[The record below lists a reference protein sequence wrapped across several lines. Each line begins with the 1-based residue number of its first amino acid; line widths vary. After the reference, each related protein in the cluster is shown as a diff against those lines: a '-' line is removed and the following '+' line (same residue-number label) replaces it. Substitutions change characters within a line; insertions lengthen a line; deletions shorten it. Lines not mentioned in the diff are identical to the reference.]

1 MTEHSALPD
10 TIRARVHETAI
21 HRVTRFYDAGI
32 ASIFV
37 ELIQNSRRSGATAV
51 DVAADELPDE
61 TVRITVAD
69 DGDGIADPAVLLSFG
84 QTGWDDETAQRED
97 AAGMGV
103 YALSQRGC
111 TISSRPRGPLL
122 DLAPGWRV
130 DLTPD
135 CFLGK
140 IEVPV
145 IEGDAPFPHGTSVS
159 FAAPENI
166 ATIRNALAGAA
177 LHAPL
182 RVSFNGEAMERKA
195 FLDGALHAESWRGVT
210 FGVFN
215 DARRGFQRP
224 DLNFHGLTLTVGLPR
239 IEAVEGGTWSVLAD
253 VFSCPDLQLVL
264 PARKEAVETS
274 FLAEMR
280 DAARLAIYRAVAQAD
295 PAPRVAFRDHDRAAR
310 AGIALPVPPPELR
323 PYRPAI
329 ADSNDW
335 LEIPA
340 FALLPADALV
350 VSIDPEPQ
358 DSQAF
363 WRAADR
369 NGTAPQLFD
378 PELRYD
384 GYDWYDA
391 LPRVTELAIEFDHGG
406 ETFNIESLRSPDKHA
421 PDDAAA
427 LDRAA
432 DVSRPDAIRMRLS
445 IAGDATWPDSIAL
458 DADVAFAGEG
468 WSFLD
473 DAHPLVTRGSD
484 IDPGCL
490 RQLLYAAFF
499 GPSDDP
505 DADSYE
511 TQRTRFQDDAMHMA
525 LRLLASEEEAQ
536 KHTIAETVYRELL
549 WAIPRDRR
557 VSITVDRGRVSV
569 DLCPENA
576 QPEGAPA

>member
-1 MTEHSALPD
+1 MSQHSALPD
-10 TIRARVHETAI
+10 TIRARVHRGAI
-21 HRVTRFYDAGI
+21 DRVTRFYDAGI
-32 ASIFV
+32 AGIFI
-37 ELIQNSRRSGATAV
+37 ELIQNSRRSAANAV
-51 DVAADELPDE
+51 DVTTDELPDH
-61 TVRITVAD
+61 TVRVTVAD

-84 QTGWDDETAQRED
+84 ETGWDQETAQRED

-103 YALSQRGC
+103 YALSRRGC
-111 TISSRPRGPLL
+111 AISSRRRGPSL

-130 DLTPD
+130 DLTSD

-145 IEGDAPFPHGTSVS
+145 LEGHAPFPHGTSVS
-159 FAAPENI
+159 FVAQENP

-182 RVSFNGEAMERKA
+182 RVSFNGEAMEHKT

-215 DARRGFQRP
+215 DTFRGFQKP

-264 PARKEAVETS
+264 PARKEAVETP

-280 DAARLAIYRAVAQAD
+280 DAAHLAIYRAIAQAN
-295 PAPRVAFRDHDRAAR
+295 PAPRIAFRDHERAAR

-335 LEIPA
+335 TEIPA
-340 FALLPADALV
+340 FARLPADALV

-358 DSQAF
+358 DAQAL

-369 NGTAPQLFD
+369 NHAAPQLFD

-384 GYDWYDA
+384 GYDWYDN
-391 LPRVTELAIEFDHGG
+391 LPRITELTIEFDHGG
-406 ETFNIESLRSPDKHA
+406 ETCNIESLRSPDKHE
-421 PDDAAA
+421 PEDSEA

-445 IAGDATWPDSIAL
+445 IGGDATWPSSITL

-468 WSFLD
+468 WSYLD

-484 IDPGCL
+484 IDPGRL

-499 GPSDDP
+499 APSDDS

-511 TQRTRFQDDAMHMA
+511 TQRTRFHDDAMHMA
-525 LRLLASEEEAQ
+525 LWLLASEEAAQ
-536 KHTIAETVYRELL
+536 KHTIAETVHRELL
-549 WAIPRDRR
+549 WTIPRDRR
-557 VSITVDRGRVSV
+557 VSITIDRGKVSV
-569 DLCPENA
+569 DLCAGTA
-576 QPEGAPA
+576 QSEGVPA

>member
-10 TIRARVHETAI
+10 TIRARVHRGAI
-21 HRVTRFYDAGI
+21 DRVTRFYDAGI

-37 ELIQNSRRSGATAV
+37 ELIQNSRRSGASAV
-51 DVAADELPDE
+51 DVAADELPDD
-61 TVRITVAD
+61 TVRVTVAD

-84 QTGWDDETAQRED
+84 ETGWDDETAQRED

-111 TISSRPRGPLL
+111 TISSRRRGPVL

-130 DLTPD
+130 DLASD

-145 IEGDAPFPHGTSVS
+145 LEGDAPFPHGTSVS
-159 FAAPENI
+159 FVAQENLAAV
-166 ATIRNALAGAA
+166 RNALAGAA

-195 FLDGALHAESWRGVT
+195 FLDGALHAERWRGVT

-215 DARRGFQRP
+215 DALRGFQRP
-224 DLNFHGLTLTVGLPR
+224 DLNFHGLTLTVGLPA
-239 IEAVEGGTWSVLAD
+239 IEAVGGGTWSVLAD

-264 PARKEAVETS
+264 PARKEAVETP
-274 FLAEMR
+274 FLTEMR
-280 DAARLAIYRAVAQAD
+280 EAARLAVYRAVAQAD
-295 PAPRVAFRDHDRAAR
+295 PAPRVAFADHEKAAR
-310 AGIALPVPPPELR
+310 AGIALPVPPRELR

-335 LEIPA
+335 TGIQA
-340 FALLPADALV
+340 FAPLPPDALV

-358 DSQAF
+358 DAQAL
-363 WRAADR
+363 WRAAGR
-369 NGTAPQLFD
+369 NGAARQLFD
-378 PELRYD
+378 PELRYE
-384 GYDWYDA
+384 GYDWYDS
-391 LPRVTELAIEFDHGG
+391 LSRVTELAIEFDHDG
-406 ETFNIESLRSPDKHA
+406 ETCNIESLRSPEKHA
-421 PDDAAA
+421 PADTAA

-432 DVSRPDAIRMRLS
+432 AVSRPDAIRMRLS
-445 IAGDATWPDSIAL
+445 IGAGAAPPDSLTL

-468 WSFLD
+468 WSYLD

-484 IDPGCL
+484 IDSACL
-490 RQLLYAAFF
+490 RQLLHAAFF
-499 GPSDDP
+499 SPSDDC

-536 KHTIAETVYRELL
+536 KHTIAQTVYREVL

-557 VSITVDRGRVSV
+557 VSITVERGRVSV
-569 DLCPENA
+569 DLCPGTA
-576 QPEGAPA
+576 RPEGAPA